1 MFLSI
6 SITTGHY
13 ATPSR
18 AVRRQSTNISI
29 ISPLPDNSI
38 AQIGAPPHAGRT
50 RNIGRRCR
58 SPAPN
63 HRADCKRQFDENG
76 HNKRRCGRRCRQV
89 GMERQLT
96 TTARTSRCVIGHL
109 PPREHLPLRI
119 STPTVADICLLVRV
133 TVQSYTVNAWLTVG
147 VIDTARIVCPSVCL
161 SHLSPAAAACG
172 GFSAVG
178 PAGRRYRSIAAR
190 PALSSNCRRAVSRC
204 QLTWEAEH

>member
-18 AVRRQSTNISI
+18 AVRRQSSNISI

-89 GMERQLT
+89 GMEHQLT

-109 PPREHLPLRI
+109 PPPEHLPLRI

-147 VIDTARIVCPSVCL
+147 VIDTARIVVRQSVCPIYRPL
-161 SHLSPAAAACG
+161 QQRAAVFLLWAQRAG
-172 GFSAVG
+172 DIDRLLH
-178 PAGRRYRSIAAR
+178 GRRSAAT
-190 PALSSNCRRAVSRC
+190 AGEQCHVVS
-204 QLTWEAEH
+204 